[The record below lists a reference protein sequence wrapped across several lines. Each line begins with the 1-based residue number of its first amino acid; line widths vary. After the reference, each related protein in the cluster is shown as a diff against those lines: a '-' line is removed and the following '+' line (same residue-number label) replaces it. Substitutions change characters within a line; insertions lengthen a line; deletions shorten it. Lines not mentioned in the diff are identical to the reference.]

1 MKLTNEAI
9 RRIIKQ
15 ELDSVLKE
23 MRYPGGHPD
32 PEFLKK
38 IRRDDAGIDAMFLK
52 KIEDLEKEDPKM
64 ARELAKGLGSQENL
78 EVMPDDPKNIMQL
91 KNEIVDLQLKARAAL
106 WNNTSDVWRP
116 LVAKLNK
123 KLDELSAITGEP
135 VGDIDNT
142 ASVQTDFHRKHSGE
156 SFQGPHKV
164 YSPDNL
170 GPDYL

>member
-1 MKLTNEAI
+1 MKLTNEALK
-9 RRIIKQ
+9 RIIKQ
-15 ELDSVLKE
+15 ELNSVLKE

-32 PEFLKK
+32 PEFLRKV
-38 IRRDDAGIDAMFLK
+38 RRDDAGIDPMFQK
-52 KIEDLEKEDPKM
+52 KIEDLEKDDPEM

-78 EVMPDDPKNIMQL
+78 EVIPDDPENIMQL
-91 KNEIVDLQLKARAAL
+91 KNEIVDLQVKARSAVWNDTAL
-106 WNNTSDVWRP
+106 VWRP

-142 ASVQTDFHRKHSGE
+142 ASMQADFHRKHSGE

-170 GPDYL
+170 GPDYR

>member
-1 MKLTNEAI
+1 MKLTNEVI
-9 RRIIKQ
+9 KRIIKQ
-15 ELDSVLKE
+15 ELNNVLKE
-23 MRYPGGHPD
+23 MRFPDGHPD
-32 PEFLKK
+32 HQFLIKV
-38 IRRDDAGIDAMFLK
+38 RRDDAGIDSMFQK
-52 KIEDLEKEDPKM
+52 KIEDIEKEDPKM
-64 ARELAKGLGSQENL
+64 AGELAKGLGSQENL
-78 EVMPDDPKNIMQL
+78 EVMPDDPENIMQL
-91 KNEIVDLQLKARAAL
+91 KNEIVDLQLKAREAI

-142 ASVQTDFHRKHSGE
+142 ASIQTDFHRKHSGE

-170 GPDYL
+170 GPDFR